1 MAQTQ
6 KIQSYDRNGYPF
18 ELEVTIERPETI
30 TTADLRIVGTT
41 KTDDDFF
48 SDDEMH
54 MFRVGVIIGIIALA
68 AIACT
73 CAIAYFTLRGIW

>member
-1 MAQTQ
+1 MPQVQ
-6 KIQSYDRNGYPF
+6 KIQSYDRNGFPY
-18 ELEVTIERPETI
+18 EMEVTIERPETM
-30 TTADLRIVGTT
+30 TAADLRIVQTVPA
-41 KTDDDFF
+41 DDDFF
-48 SDDEMH
+48 SEDEMH